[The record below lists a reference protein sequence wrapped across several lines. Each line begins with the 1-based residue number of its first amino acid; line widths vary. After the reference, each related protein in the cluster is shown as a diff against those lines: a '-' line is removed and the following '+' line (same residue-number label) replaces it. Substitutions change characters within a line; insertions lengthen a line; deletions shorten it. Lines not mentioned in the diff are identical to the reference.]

1 MIKIDLYNMNGDRNG
16 EIELAESV
24 FGIEPNLDVL
34 HRTIVMQ
41 LANKRQGTHKTKDRS
56 EVRGGGRK
64 PYRQK
69 GTGRARHGSSRSP
82 IWVGGGVTFG
92 PVPRSYR
99 TKLPKKMRRLAMR
112 SALSACVQGEKLKVL
127 DDLRFDEVKTKNMVN
142 VLNKLNLTSSVLLIL
157 PEKDKTVELSARNIP
172 GVTVEYV
179 HTINVYDLMK
189 NNNVLMTERSI
200 RKLEEVHA

>member
-34 HRTIVMQ
+34 HRAIVMQ

-179 HTINVYDLMK
+179 NTINVYDLMK
-189 NNNVLMTERSI
+189 NNNVLMTEGSV